1 MPSDSPQAADPATA
15 LDDLRSRSVNY
26 NEAAAPPAVTDGWHQ
41 DRHTVE
47 LGREA
52 PGEPEP
58 DGILRRAH
66 ALVDGYEFTNPHLLR
81 AVYRRG
87 SEVVGRDMLL
97 EGRFL
102 RLRFLL
108 GVRIT
113 ESHDE
118 LREGPNGPERVVGWS
133 YQTLQGHLEQGRLTY
148 EVVKEIDSGRVSFVI
163 DAYSR
168 QAPIANP
175 VLRLGFAMFGRA
187 NQLRFYRY
195 VTRRLC
201 ALVERPVPEVAESAD
216 GLVRAPS
223 GASPGRGEAWT
234 MVFRHPGR

>member
-1 MPSDSPQAADPATA
+1 MSAA
-15 LDDLRSRSVNY
+15 LDDLRGRSVNY
-26 NEAAAPPAVTDGWHQ
+26 DETAAPPAVTDGWHQ
-41 DRHTVE
+41 DRHTIE
-47 LGREA
+47 LGREQ

-58 DGILRRAH
+58 DGIVHRAR
-66 ALVDGYEFTNPHLLR
+66 ALVDGYEFTDPHLLR

-87 SEVVGRDMLL
+87 PEVVGRDMLL

-118 LREGPNGPERVVGWS
+118 RRPGPRGPERVVGWS
-133 YQTLQGHLEQGRLTY
+133 YQTLDGHLEQGRLTY
-148 EVVKEIDSGRVSFVI
+148 EVVKEIDTGRVTFVI

-168 QAPIANP
+168 RAPIANP
-175 VLRLGFAMFGRA
+175 VLRLGFTVFGRA

-195 VTRRLC
+195 VTRRLV
-201 ALVERPVPEVAESAD
+201 ALVADPVPDAAPAED
-216 GLVRAPS
+216 GLVRAPT
-223 GASPGRGEAWT
+223 GAPPGRAEAWT
-234 MVFRHPGR
+234 LVFPHPGR